1 MKIIKIIF
9 TILHILIGLSLEAQ
23 VHSKSW
29 KNIIFNEND
38 SWYSTKQA
46 KEIAENVLL
55 YQKNNGG
62 WPKNIEMQ
70 NNKICKDPIPT
81 SKQNNLEIK
90 IKIKIKLE

>member
-70 NNKICKDPIPT
+70 NKLSISEIEDLKSKRNNYKI
-81 SKQNNLEIK
+81 L
-90 IKIKIKLE
+90 L

>member
-9 TILHILIGLSLEAQ
+9 TILQILIGLSLEAQ

-46 KEIAENVLL
+46 KEIAENVL
-55 YQKNNGG
+55 
-62 WPKNIEMQ
+62 
-70 NNKICKDPIPT
+70 
-81 SKQNNLEIK
+81 
-90 IKIKIKLE
+90 